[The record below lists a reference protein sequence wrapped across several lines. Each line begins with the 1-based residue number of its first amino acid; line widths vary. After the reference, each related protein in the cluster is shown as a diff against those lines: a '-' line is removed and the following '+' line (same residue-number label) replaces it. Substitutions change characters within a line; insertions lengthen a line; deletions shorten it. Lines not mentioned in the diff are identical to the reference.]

1 IRDGGCSATPST
13 KPPAT
18 PSISHSYFLHTPK
31 SRFKNSLFKPTTKTR
46 SMPIMR
52 HAANIV
58 GMSPYVATQ
67 YLATTSGTR
76 KVATYFGNGG
86 IVIER
91 FERST
96 SPIMIE

>member
-1 IRDGGCSATPST
+1 
-13 KPPAT
+13 
-18 PSISHSYFLHTPK
+18 
-31 SRFKNSLFKPTTKTR
+31 
-46 SMPIMR
+46 MR

-67 YLATTSGTR
+67 YLATTSGTH